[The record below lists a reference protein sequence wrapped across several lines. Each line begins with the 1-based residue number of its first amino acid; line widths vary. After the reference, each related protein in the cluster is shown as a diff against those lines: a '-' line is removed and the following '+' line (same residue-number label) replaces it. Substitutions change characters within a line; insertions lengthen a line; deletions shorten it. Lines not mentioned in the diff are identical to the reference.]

1 MAKSHE
7 IVRQLMITINNLSK
21 IYAINTP
28 KIGRQSTEL
37 WLMYALDDG
46 KPHSQKQ
53 ICEEWGFPPTT
64 LNTVT
69 KKCETAGYLTLTL
82 IPGKRREMQICL
94 TESGKIHAKQLL
106 DAVYRA
112 ESYAMEETLKRY
124 SAEFI
129 SVLDYFGQCLKF
141 SFEQDSEQNNNF
153 LDMGESDGKL

>member
-1 MAKSHE
+1 MDKMQEVA
-7 IVRQLMITINNLSK
+7 RQLMVTINNLSK
-21 IYAINTP
+21 IYTANTP

-46 KPHSQKQ
+46 KPHSQIQ
-53 ICEEWGFPPTT
+53 ICDEWGFPPTT

-69 KKCETAGYLTLTL
+69 KKCETAGYLTLTP

-94 TESGKIHAKQLL
+94 TESGKTHAKQLL
-106 DAVYRA
+106 DRVYRA

-124 SAEFI
+124 STEFI

-141 SFEQDSEQNNNF
+141 SFEQDSERDNIL
-153 LDMGESDGKL
+153 LDMEGADGK

>member
-1 MAKSHE
+1 MDKSHKTARRL
-7 IVRQLMITINNLSK
+7 VITINMLNK
-21 IYAINTP
+21 IYTANTP

-53 ICEEWGFPPTT
+53 ICDEWGFPPTT

-106 DAVYRA
+106 DAVYQA
-112 ESYAMEETLKRY
+112 EGYAMEETLKRY
-124 SAEFI
+124 STEFI
-129 SVLDYFGQCLKF
+129 SALDYFGQCLKL
-141 SFEQDSEQNNNF
+141 SFEQDSERDNIL
-153 LDMGESDGKL
+153 LDMEEADGK